1 MGVIL
6 RKNMRQ
12 ITVLSLV
19 CLFGFARS
27 WVMYDNSIHSK
38 LEFIEKYGTN
48 AFNKCRSTRR
58 FIDSGKCAVR
68 FCEWKN
74 GKMNMGGVQQWFPPA
89 YLGKWCRIVVNQN
102 RSTSKLY
109 ERGISDSDIIDV
121 NSSLSQIV

>member
-1 MGVIL
+1 MG
-6 RKNMRQ
+6 
-12 ITVLSLV
+12 
-19 CLFGFARS
+19 
-27 WVMYDNSIHSK
+27 NSIHSK

-68 FCEWKN
+68 FCKWKN

-89 YLGKWCRIVVNQN
+89 YLGEWCRIVVNQG

-109 ERGISDSDIIDV
+109 EHGISDSDIIRCKQQSVTDCDFDPNTGKILGV
-121 NSSLSQIV
+121 SGK